1 MKPLR
6 VLIVEDYEP
15 DAALLLRELRHAGYD
30 PVYKR
35 VDTASEMSR
44 ALDAEPWDIVISD
57 HVMPNF
63 SSLNALR
70 LLHDK
75 GLELP
80 FVIVSGQIGEDA
92 AVDAM
97 KAGANDYV
105 MKDNLK
111 RLVPAIQREIH
122 DAQVRREH
130 LQSEAELIAKDE
142 ESRRRHTRHLA
153 TLKRLAQSLSE
164 AKDFGTLLRKALG
177 GVMEALRFS
186 SGALFIR
193 DATSG
198 EFSLGALSGVS
209 LEFPEILNRMLVRA
223 NADWNT
229 KDTESSAFLKHLLY
243 HTSVMDTHK
252 LGFQSEHTR
261 FVVSVPLKSAGKTIA
276 VVVLPSSGKKMP
288 SREERQLLKTIS
300 SQIGV
305 AIENALLLQKMSQM
319 SMTDELTK
327 LYNWR
332 HFHKVLEIE
341 TARARR
347 YHRPLSLAILD
358 VDRFKDCND
367 KFGHNSG
374 DRVLRSLAGAMTSYL
389 RKIDMSFRYGG
400 DEFAV
405 IMPETDSNKAKGLV
419 ERLRLKWLHMLKTEF
434 LGLENTLGFSAGIAE
449 FPKDAKAQDSL
460 VLLVDAALYC
470 SKRSG
475 GNRSTLVSEMGEI
488 PHDMLSISSLNQ
500 V

>member
-1 MKPLR
+1 MMEPLR
-6 VLIVEDYEP
+6 ILIVEDHEP
-15 DAALLLRELRHAGYD
+15 DAALLLRELRQGGYA
-30 PVYKR
+30 PVHKR

-44 ALDAEPWDIVISD
+44 ALDAEPWDIVTSD
-57 HVMPNF
+57 HMMPNF
-63 SSLNALR
+63 SSLDALR

-75 GLELP
+75 GMDLP
-80 FVIVSGQIGEDA
+80 FIIVSGQIGEGA

-105 MKDNLK
+105 MKANLK
-111 RLVPAIQREIH
+111 RLVPAIQREVH
-122 DAQVRREH
+122 DAQVRRERR
-130 LQSEAELIAKDE
+130 QSEAELRAREE

-153 TLKRLAQSLSE
+153 LLKRLSRSLSE
-164 AKDFGTLLRKALG
+164 AKDFDTLLERALG
-177 GVMEALRFS
+177 GVMEALRSS
-186 SGALFIR
+186 SGALFVR

-198 EFSLGALSGVS
+198 ELSLGALSGVS
-209 LEFPEILNRMLVRA
+209 LEFPETLNKMLVRA

-229 KDTESSAFLKHLLY
+229 KDAQRSALLKHLLY
-243 HTSVMDTHK
+243 HTSVIDTHT
-252 LGFQSEHTR
+252 LGFPSKHTR
-261 FVVSVPLKSAGKTIA
+261 FVVSVPLRSAGKTIA
-276 VVVLPSSGKKMP
+276 IVILPSRGKKIP
-288 SREERQLLKTIS
+288 SREERQLLNTIS
-300 SQIGV
+300 SQVGV

-327 LYNWR
+327 LYNRR
-332 HFHKVLEIE
+332 HFYKVLEIE

-374 DRVLRSLAGAMTSYL
+374 DRVLRSLAIAMTSYL
-389 RKIDMSFRYGG
+389 RKTDTSFRYGG

-405 IMPETDSNKAKGLV
+405 IMPETGSDKAEGLV
-419 ERLRLKWLHMLKTEF
+419 DRLRSEWLHMLKAEF
-434 LGLENTLGFSAGIAE
+434 LGLEDTLGLSAGIAE
-449 FPKDAKAQDSL
+449 FPKDATAQDSL

-475 GNRSTLVSEMGEI
+475 GNRSTLVSEMGET
-488 PHDMLSISSLNQ
+488 PHDMLASSSLN
-500 V
+500 